1 MMCFLLSNV
10 CFCYQ
15 NLLMSKLAWKHNR
28 IPYST
33 KCSSIILLEFGSA
46 AVVGSDSAAVVG
58 SDIAAVVGSDV
69 AAAVGSD
76 VAAVVGSICFGY
88 SWLLYTVVNSQ
99 VDFYSIFMSLS
110 IIKVSQYISATLCNH
125 SVGTFCKSRLCSVC
139 CFVFPWWLLLFRY

>member
-1 MMCFLLSNV
+1 MLQSDV
-10 CFCYQ
+10 
-15 NLLMSKLAWKHNR
+15 
-28 IPYST
+28 
-33 KCSSIILLEFGSA
+33 A
-46 AVVGSDSAAVVG
+46 AVVGSDVAAVVGSDVAAVVGSDVAAIVGSDSAAVVG
-58 SDIAAVVGSDV
+58 SDS
-69 AAAVGSD
+69 AAVGSD

-139 CFVFPWWLLLFRY
+139 CFVFP